1 MSTIRVGDNENLEN
15 ALRRFKRKCSRDG
28 IIGDLRKKE
37 FYEKPSVKKRKKAE
51 AARFFSCKKCRNRE
65 KNRETEQKNM
75 ERTLK
80 SLAKEAKARM
90 KKGFWRQCEE
100 ELDAHLKDAREQGIS
115 ESRMERYFKGKV
127 AGHIKGEAPD
137 EFYLKVKKLL
147 LEEGE
152 VSDAIG
158 RLTDKEYYATLS
170 YAEKQRYTLELSEK
184 YLKALERFKREEQF
198 ERRKQAKPQG

>member
-51 AARFFSCKKCRNRE
+51 AAKCRNRE

-198 ERRKQAKPQG
+198 ERRKQSKPQG